1 MTAKL
6 RVKIISKNTIAGFQL
21 FDLPQFF
28 ADKLV
33 FVTDRQA
40 RDYDWL
46 VVYDDLPLRGDERL
60 SLGEEILACPR
71 ANTALITYEPSS
83 LKFYG
88 DDYIKQYGL
97 VLTSQGVDYLAHAGR
112 RDMPPVGF
120 WFYGGLAQLAEN
132 DQMPEK
138 TGLISMFGSPKAEKF
153 TLHQRRAEFLVEL
166 ADALGGQVDVFGKG
180 HRWVEHKAE
189 GIDAYRY
196 HIAVENHIGP
206 HHWTENCRMRFSA
219 SACPFML
226 AVPMRLIISPKT
238 VLLRLIF
245 VTRKRLWR
253 GFGRLWWIMNM
264 SAACRPLLRRGGGF
278 WKITISAIWSRGI
291 FWRRKTTQRGGFAG
305 RCEKSKPPVKPP
317 CHHAARSGRVFA
329 LCAGQARGAASGAAL
344 LCRLSGRA
352 RVTYRVIQ
360 KRHRISLQQYW
371 RRSAD

>member
-46 VVYDDLPLRGDERL
+46 VVYDDLPPRGDERL

-88 DDYIKQYGL
+88 DDYIKQFGL
-97 VLTSQGVDYLAHAGR
+97 VLTSQGVDYLAHDGR
-112 RDMPPVGF
+112 CDMPPVGF
-120 WFYGGLAQLAEN
+120 WYYGGMAQLAEN
-132 DQMPEK
+132 DQVPEK
-138 TGLISMFGSPKAEKF
+138 TALISMFGSPKAEKF

-206 HHWTENCRMRFSA
+206 HHWTEKLSDAFLGYSLPFYVGCSNAADYFPEDSFIALDIRDTQETLARIRQAVADNEYERRLPAIIEARRRVLEDYNLGNMVARHILAAQEDTARVALPVGAKNQNRLLSRHATMRQGLGVF
-219 SACPFML
+219 
-226 AVPMRLIISPKT
+226 
-238 VLLRLIF
+238 LRYALG
-245 VTRKRLWR
+245 KRAAR
-253 GFGRLWWIMNM
+253 RQGRRFYADYL
-264 SAACRPLLRRGGGF
+264 
-278 WKITISAIWSRGI
+278 
-291 FWRRKTTQRGGFAG
+291 AG
-305 RCEKSKPPVKPP
+305 R
-317 CHHAARSGRVFA
+317 G
-329 LCAGQARGAASGAAL
+329 
-344 LCRLSGRA
+344 
-352 RVTYRVIQ
+352 
-360 KRHRISLQQYW
+360 
-371 RRSAD
+371 